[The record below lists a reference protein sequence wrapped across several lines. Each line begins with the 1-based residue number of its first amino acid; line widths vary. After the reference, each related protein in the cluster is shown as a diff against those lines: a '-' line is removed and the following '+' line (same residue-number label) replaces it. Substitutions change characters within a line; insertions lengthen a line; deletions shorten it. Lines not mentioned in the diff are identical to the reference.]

1 MKYRPLPSREILESL
16 FEWDDTG
23 SLKWKIKIDAKI
35 NNSGQSGNIN
45 TRGYCQIQINKIVY
59 LKHRLL
65 YLLYHNIDPMNN
77 LVDHIDGNVMN
88 NAKTNLRLG
97 NQSKNMQNTKLFC
110 TNTSGCKGVSYYK
123 RDKMWECSIIINKN
137 KIHLGKYRSFIYA
150 CVVRKRAAK
159 LYFGDWRRE

>member
-1 MKYRPLPSREILESL
+1 MSRPKK
-16 FEWDDTG
+16 T
-23 SLKWKIKIDAKI
+23 KI
-35 NNSGQSGNIN
+35 NIDKNSLQELMQEIYNDCS
-45 TRGYCQIQINKIVY
+45 
-59 LKHRLL
+59 
-65 YLLYHNIDPMNN
+65 
-77 LVDHIDGNVMN
+77 NVMN